1 MVDLLTIGGDVSI
14 VQRSAAAVLG
24 FIFST
29 VLLAGCSGSSEANL
43 ISWKDPSAAP
53 GSLKKVFVVTVH
65 EEIYFKAKFER
76 NLQTFLKQHGVDAVA
91 SVDVVKTNEK
101 MTRDFLERLV
111 AGGGYDAVI
120 VSRVTAATDDI
131 TIASPSYS
139 VDQAQMKGF
148 YAMYD
153 VAYTASLNP
162 TEIRTSRVSIETV
175 VYGVAKENRIWVGHS
190 NAMRYQE
197 APELIDDVSG
207 AVAAKLAA
215 DGLLPK

>member
-1 MVDLLTIGGDVSI
+1 MNAFR
-14 VQRSAAAVLG
+14 RSAAFL
-24 FIFST
+24 F
-29 VLLAGCSGSSEANL
+29 LLPAALVVGGCSGSSEANL

-65 EEIYFKAKFER
+65 DEIYFKAKFER
-76 NLQTFLKQHGVDAVA
+76 NMQAFLKPHGVEAVA

-120 VSRVTAATDDI
+120 VSRVTAATEDV

-162 TEIRTSRVSIETV
+162 SEIRTSRVSIETV
-175 VYGVAKENRIWVGHS
+175 VYGVAQDKRLWVGHS

-197 APELIDDVSG
+197 APELIDDVSA
-207 AVAAKLAA
+207 AVASKLAA